1 MLHSDVNLEQ
11 RVIDSMTNIDCRNA
25 YKAGIKCIVALDIM
39 EFLRNKKDTMHFR
52 QTIDFNINGAKGLE
66 GFVSNKLVLF
76 SNASV
81 IKFPCDFFEEKGIMV
96 FYFTEK
102 AITYHTLL
110 CMCEVIG
117 IAFGEVV
124 PEMLNSWTE

>member
-11 RVIDSMTNIDCRNA
+11 RVIDSMTDVDCQDA
-25 YKAGIKCIVALDIM
+25 YKAGIKCIIGLDVM
-39 EFLRNKKDTMHFR
+39 AFLRKKKNEMHFK
-52 QTIDFNINGAKGLE
+52 QTVDLQINKDGNIE

-81 IKFPCDFFEEKGIMV
+81 VKLPCDFIEEKGLIR
-96 FYFTEK
+96 FYFTDK
-102 AITYHTLL
+102 GITYHTLL

-117 IAFGEVV
+117 ISYGEVV
-124 PEMLNSWTE
+124 PGMLNSWE